1 MLIVTS
7 VATGT
12 TDITIDYRIDNQ
24 HASDLYVFAVLF
36 HTARNGTQSDDP
48 TLAYAGKTS
57 AGRVVIGKFLVTV
70 PQGHKAAVAES
81 PYLVK
86 LAPRQSVVGQVV
98 VPVPLTLRHPYLQSP
113 VDAPVAESVEH
124 LILRVSFLDAAT
136 FPPNAAVVSPATGR
150 AGLFKCD
157 YGFASALQA
166 FFDAPVDLA
175 PPGVPS
181 RL

>member
-1 MLIVTS
+1 MLTVTS

-12 TDITIDYRIDNQ
+12 TDITIDYRIDNPR
-24 HASDLYVFAVLF
+24 ASDLYVFAVLF

-48 TLAYAGKTS
+48 ALAYVGKTS
-57 AGRVVIGKFLVTV
+57 AGQIVIGKFLVTV

-86 LAPRQSVVGQVV
+86 LAPRQSVSGQVV
-98 VPVPLTLRHPYLQSP
+98 VPVPLTMRHPYLQSP
-113 VDAPVAESVEH
+113 ADAPVAGTVER
-124 LILRVSFLDAAT
+124 LIVRVGFLDAAT
-136 FPPNAAVVSPATGR
+136 FPPNAAVVSPARGR

-157 YGFASALQA
+157 YGFGSELQA
-166 FFDAPVDLA
+166 FFNVPVDLA